1 LVSTQLSESDYNDHC
16 KNNTGVKVSQENISG
31 NPNGTSTGGDDA
43 EPSSTTSG
51 GGSSPAATGAAT
63 QAKVVSW
70 MLGAAGVVGMAM
82 L

>member
-1 LVSTQLSESDYNDHC
+1 LVNNKLSDSDFNDHC

-31 NPNGTSTGGDDA
+31 NPNGTSTDGGHA
-43 EPSSTTSG
+43 EASSTSSG
-51 GGSSPAATGAAT
+51 GASSPAETGAAA